1 MLFEKELDKVYNKD
15 APEDDMLERAEEM
28 ERMRE
33 HVFKESDVDRNNLIS
48 FEEFLSET
56 KVRSRDEM
64 NERNY
69 HLILLSLHISFIP
82 FIIILERRIRQRPWM
97 GYAGRGG
104 PLHRRG
110 VPRLRD
116 AAPTRGQRFHAAAR
130 SPATGRCRSTKPPG
144 SFVFPT

>member
-82 FIIILERRIRQRPWM
+82 FINILERRIRQ
-97 GYAGRGG
+97 
-104 PLHRRG
+104 
-110 VPRLRD
+110 
-116 AAPTRGQRFHAAAR
+116 
-130 SPATGRCRSTKPPG
+130 
-144 SFVFPT
+144 

>member
-69 HLILLSLHISFIP
+69 HLILLSL
-82 FIIILERRIRQRPWM
+82 Q
-97 GYAGRGG
+97 
-104 PLHRRG
+104 
-110 VPRLRD
+110 VK
-116 AAPTRGQRFHAAAR
+116 
-130 SPATGRCRSTKPPG
+130 STLYTTDKHFL
-144 SFVFPT
+144 SADSH

>member
-69 HLILLSLHISFIP
+69 HLILLSHHNSLK
-82 FIIILERRIRQRPWM
+82 L
-97 GYAGRGG
+97 
-104 PLHRRG
+104 
-110 VPRLRD
+110 
-116 AAPTRGQRFHAAAR
+116 
-130 SPATGRCRSTKPPG
+130 
-144 SFVFPT
+144 